1 MAIKIKLEQFE
12 GPYDLL
18 LKLIKKKELDITK
31 VALSR
36 VTKQYLDYVDKM
48 EEEQAEELSDFL
60 VVATKLLLLKS
71 GEIIPDQQEEVEDQ
85 NLEQRLKVYRKFK
98 QASKKIKDLWGE
110 NIAFQRQ
117 QDLSKYKQEQPPKNL
132 DPKKLHSN
140 MVKLIQQLEPPEPPL
155 QTKVDETISVKEK
168 IDHIR
173 SMLADSDKLNFKQSI
188 QNRENKSELIAGFLA
203 LLELVKQYELSLTQK
218 NSFDSISINKTT

>member
-31 VALSR
+31 VALSK
-36 VTKQYLDYVDKM
+36 VTKQYLEYVDKM

-117 QDLSKYKQEQPPKNL
+117 QDLSKYKQEQPPRNL
-132 DPKKLHSN
+132 DPKKLHNN

-173 SMLADSDKLNFKQSI
+173 SMLADSDKLNFEQSI

>member
-36 VTKQYLDYVDKM
+36 VTKQYLEYVDKM

>member
-1 MAIKIKLEQFE
+1 MSIKIKLEQFE

-31 VALSR
+31 VALSK
-36 VTKQYLDYVDKM
+36 VTNQYLDYVDKL

-98 QASKKIKDLWGE
+98 QASKKIKNLWGK

-117 QDLSKYKQEQPPKNL
+117 QDLSKYKQEQPPENL
-132 DPKKLHSN
+132 DPKKLHNN
-140 MVKLIQQLEPPEPPL
+140 MVKLIQQLEPPAPPL
-155 QTKVDETISVKEK
+155 ETKVDETISVKEK

-173 SMLADSDKLNFKQSI
+173 SMLADSGKLTFEQSI

-203 LLELVKQYELSLTQK
+203 LLELVKQYELSLTQN
-218 NSFDSISINKTT
+218 NSFGSISINKTT